1 MELPRSIDT
10 VVVGAGQAGLI
21 MSRLLTAAGR
31 EHVVLERRESLG
43 GGWQDRWDAF
53 QLVSPNFIASLPD
66 YPYDGPEPDGYMTR
80 DEMVGR
86 IRAYAD
92 VVGAPR
98 RGRHRGPRAFTGRGG
113 RAAVA
118 PRDVP
123 RPDRRGFGDLR
134 HRRLPRPADPEGRRR
149 ISCVDPPAPFA

>member
-10 VVVGAGQAGLI
+10 AVVGAGQAGLI

-53 QLVSPNFIASLPD
+53 RLVSPNFLASLPD

-86 IRAYAD
+86 MRAYAD
-92 VVGAPR
+92 VVGAPVVAGTEV
-98 RGRHRGPRAFTGRGG
+98 RGLLTGRGG
-113 RAAVA
+113 
-118 PRDVP
+118 
-123 RPDRRGFGDLR
+123 GG
-134 HRRLPRPADPEGRRR
+134 RRLPARDLRAARSTRTR
-149 ISCVDPPAPFA
+149 